1 MMIDESL
8 ITPISINDRQLLT
21 LSIIVL
27 LAGFFADIITT
38 IVGLNMGFTEL
49 NPIAITAMDSHGIL
63 NGLLL
68 IKIIMIVILCLLY
81 AYLNR
86 KGERRFVAWMIMVV
100 GIIWL
105 LPALSNLRF
114 ILMGV

>member
-1 MMIDESL
+1 MIDESL
-8 ITPISINDRQLLT
+8 ITPISINDRHLLT

-38 IVGLNMGFTEL
+38 IVGLNMGFAEI
-49 NPIAITAMDSHGIL
+49 NPLAVMSISVFGIL